1 MNVSCD
7 RFHLAQLL
15 KQILA
20 FCHLPNV
27 EYTNFSIE
35 VNSPSKHFF
44 LCLSKIMKKLFTDT
58 CNHMDA
64 LGQSNPDQH
73 IQLSFIS
80 ESGGSHDP

>member
-15 KQILA
+15 KQILG
-20 FCHLPNV
+20 FCHLLNV

-44 LCLSKIMKKLFTDT
+44 LCLSKIMKKIVYR
-58 CNHMDA
+58 HMDA
-64 LGQSNPDQH
+64 LGQSNLDQH

-80 ESGGSHDP
+80 EGGGSHDP